1 MKKEDCA
8 EKEGDLWQKIFLGL
22 PRFLSGNLQNKTI
35 FVCYHLT
42 IMLCLSLLQEHV
54 VVER

>member
-35 FVCYHLT
+35 FVCYHLKIT
-42 IMLCLSLLQEHV
+42 LCLSLLQEHV
-54 VVER
+54 IVER